1 MRVFGGQQAVAGLG
15 RCWGC
20 EMRHLFLLALPL
32 LVLTSTMTAAQMMT
46 AKPSR
51 NQLYVGAPFMI
62 DLTITPPEAVADLD
76 VEAAGPPGFQIAPPK
91 KSMPSRLGA
100 GSSYT
105 AVYEITAPPSA
116 HATTENYRIVFNVR
130 YRHANASSGEPQMW
144 QSVEVP
150 FTVTLSRW
158 KFYFWAIAGLFVG
171 WLIKA
176 LGSLSGVLPFSTA
189 KPVEVRRGVRI
200 LLSFLSRREITSAL
214 TSLAVGFLALL
225 LLSRHEL
232 PTGAIHDSLAL
243 GIGLGFLSD
252 DQLLNRIK
260 VVGSPL

>member
-1 MRVFGGQQAVAGLG
+1 VATG
-15 RCWGC
+15 
-20 EMRHLFLLALPL
+20 F
-32 LVLTSTMTAAQMMT
+32 Q
-46 AKPSR
+46 
-51 NQLYVGAPFMI
+51 
-62 DLTITPPEAVADLD
+62 ITPP
-76 VEAAGPPGFQIAPPK
+76 K
-91 KSMPSRLGA
+91 KPMPESLGA

-105 AVYEITAPPSA
+105 VVYEIKAPPSG
-116 HATTENYRIVFNVR
+116 HAATENYRIVFNVR

-150 FTVTLSRW
+150 FTVTFSRG

-171 WLIKA
+171 WFIKA
-176 LGSLSGVLPFSTA
+176 LGSFSGVVLSPTA
-189 KPVEVRRGVRI
+189 TPVEVRRGVRI
-200 LLSFLSRREITSAL
+200 LLALMSRREITSAL

-260 VVGSPL
+260 VVGPRL

>member
-1 MRVFGGQQAVAGLG
+1 MRYS
-15 RCWGC
+15 
-20 EMRHLFLLALPL
+20 FLLILLL
-32 LVLTSTMTAAQMMT
+32 LVSASTIRAAQMIT
-46 AKPSR
+46 ATPSR
-51 NQLYVGAPFMI
+51 NQLYFGAPFTI
-62 DLTITPPEAVADLD
+62 DLTITPPEAVEDFD
-76 VEAAGPPGFQIAPPK
+76 VEAAGPPGFQITPPK
-91 KSMPSRLGA
+91 KSLPRGLGA

-105 AVYEITAPPSA
+105 VVYEITPPTSG

-150 FTVTLSRW
+150 FTVTFSRA
-158 KFYFWAIAGLFVG
+158 KFYFWAMAGLLVG

-176 LGSLSGVLPFSTA
+176 LSSFSGVVPSPTTTLV
-189 KPVEVRRGVRI
+189 KERRGVQI
-200 LLSFLSRREITSAL
+200 LLAFLSRREITSAL
-214 TSLAVGFLALL
+214 TSLAMGFLALL

-260 VVGSPL
+260 VVGPRV